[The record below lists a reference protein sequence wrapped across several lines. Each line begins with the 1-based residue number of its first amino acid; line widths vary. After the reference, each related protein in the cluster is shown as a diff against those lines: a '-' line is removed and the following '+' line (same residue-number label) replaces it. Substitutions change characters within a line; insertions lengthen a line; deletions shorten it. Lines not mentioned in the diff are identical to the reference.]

1 MTQQSVEPVPPLKA
15 MSKGEAPLKDPATIP
30 SSWYLGG
37 THDVKLLTSVD
48 GDLDPA
54 VLNKVTAVPKDI
66 GEIALSV
73 ECMVSHDNIVGD
85 FESDLLAKI
94 ATNTIIPKE
103 PDVVA
108 SPAKRA
114 KTTPTDKTATLEQV
128 PKPITEASP
137 LTIMKPQRSPSM
149 ESFSVPNPLADSTY
163 APVPNPLAV
172 PITPPDSPV
181 SVTVPIPTTIDSR
194 LSRKRKTPTVPAIA
208 PKTKTA
214 ARSKVQMPLVAVRQ

>member
-1 MTQQSVEPVPPLKA
+1 
-15 MSKGEAPLKDPATIP
+15 MSKVQALMTEPAMIP
-30 SSWYLGG
+30 ASWYLGG

-54 VLNKVTAVPKDI
+54 VLNRLTTVPKDI

-73 ECMVSHDNIVGD
+73 ECMVSLDDIFGD

-94 ATNTIIPKE
+94 ATNTLVSKP
-103 PDVVA
+103 PSCVA

-114 KTTPTDKTATLEQV
+114 KTTVTSKNAPQAQMPKATVGAPPQ
-128 PKPITEASP
+128 
-137 LTIMKPQRSPSM
+137 TILKPQRSPSM

-163 APVPNPLAV
+163 TPVPNPLSAA

-181 SVTVPIPTTIDSR
+181 SVTVPIPITIDSQ
-194 LSRKRKTPTVPAIA
+194 LSRKRKVSTAPAIA
-208 PKTKTA
+208 PKNKKA
-214 ARSKVQMPLVAVRQ
+214 VRGGRVQVSLVAAPRQ